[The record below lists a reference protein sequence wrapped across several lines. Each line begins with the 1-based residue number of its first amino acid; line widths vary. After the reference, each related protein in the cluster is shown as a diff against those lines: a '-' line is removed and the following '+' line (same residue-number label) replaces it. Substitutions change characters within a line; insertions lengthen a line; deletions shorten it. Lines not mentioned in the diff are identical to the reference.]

1 MTIYTRGGY
10 ALPGS
15 SLAFKT
21 GTWRVQKPRHV
32 HGAAPCHAVCPAG
45 EDAQAWL
52 AKVDEG
58 DVQAAWRTLVS
69 VNPLPAVTGRV
80 CPHPCESACNRG
92 DMDAPIAIHAVERYL
107 GDEGIRN
114 AWDFGVLA
122 PPADARQVAVIGAG
136 PGGLTAAYHLLKQGL
151 RPVLFDKNPSA
162 GGTLLTAIP
171 SYRLPRDVLN
181 AEVEHLLS
189 LPIDYRPRTILGR
202 DVSLDELRQQYAA
215 VILAPGQQK
224 SRPWSV
230 DGVTPQ
236 DLHEGLSLLEGW
248 NGHHSAPAPYSAA
261 VVGAG
266 NTAIDVARVLKRA
279 GVTEVH
285 VISHKAKPGPGVA
298 PDDVMPALSREITQA
313 EEEGVRIHEHR
324 GVRRLL
330 LRGERVVGVEM
341 VHMKKLRRAN
351 GRLARVAFDGTETVL
366 HVDQVIPAVGQVL
379 DTRGFEGL
387 LGGQG
392 WFDLDDAMRVTGH
405 RNVFVAGDAGGN
417 AGTVTAAVGQG
428 RVAAA
433 SVAQLLRGEEPEI
446 EAPLLGVPYKQLNV
460 HYHQPAPRVVERVL
474 PIAERGECD
483 EVDLGLDR
491 HEVEMESRRCLSC
504 GNCMACDNCWTLC
517 PDSAVLKTQEIASD
531 GSHYVFDYDYC
542 KGCGLCATEC
552 PCGYIEMIEDL

>member
-21 GTWRVQKPRHV
+21 GSWRVQKPRHV

-52 AKVDEG
+52 ARVDEG
-58 DVQAAWRTLVS
+58 DVQNAWRTLVQA
-69 VNPLPAVTGRV
+69 NPLPAITGRV

-92 DMDAPIAIHAVERYL
+92 EMDAPVAIHAVERYL
-107 GDEGIRN
+107 GDEAIRH
-114 AWDFGVLA
+114 AWDFGV
-122 PPADARQVAVIGAG
+122 PTPKADAPRVAVVGAG
-136 PGGLTAAYHLLKQGL
+136 PAGLAAAYHLLKLGL
-151 RPVLFDKNPSA
+151 RPTLFDKNPSA
-162 GGTLLTAIP
+162 GGTCLTAIP
-171 SYRLPRDVLN
+171 SYRLPREVLG

-202 DVSLDELRQQYAA
+202 DVSIEELRADFAA
-215 VILAPGQQK
+215 TILAPGQQQP
-224 SRPWSV
+224 RPWSV
-230 DGVTPQ
+230 DGVTPK
-236 DLHEGLSLLEGW
+236 DLHQGLDLLESW
-248 NGHHSAPAPYSAA
+248 NSLQTAPAPFSAA

-285 VISHKAKPGPGVA
+285 VISHKAKPGPGV
-298 PDDVMPALSREITQA
+298 PEDDVMPALAREIA
-313 EEEGVRIHEHR
+313 EALEEGIHIHEHR
-324 GVRRLL
+324 GVRRLI

-351 GRLARVAFDGTETVL
+351 GRLSRVAFDGTETVL
-366 HVDQVIPAVGQVL
+366 HCDQVIPAVGQVL
-379 DTRGFEGL
+379 DTRGFESL
-387 LGGQG
+387 LDAHG
-392 WFDLDDAMRVTGH
+392 WFDLDDVMRVAGQ
-405 RNVFVAGDAGGN
+405 RDVFVAGDAGGN

-428 RVAAA
+428 RVTAGA
-433 SVAQLLRGEEPEI
+433 VAQLVRGHEPTI
-446 EAPLLGVPYKQLNV
+446 EAPRLAVPFSALNV
-460 HYHQPAPRVVERVL
+460 HYHESAPRAEERVL
-474 PIAERGECD
+474 PVAERGESN

-491 HEVEMESRRCLSC
+491 LDVEAEARRCLSC

-517 PDSAVLKTQEIASD
+517 PDSAVLKTREIASD

-542 KGCGLCATEC
+542 KGCGLCAAEC